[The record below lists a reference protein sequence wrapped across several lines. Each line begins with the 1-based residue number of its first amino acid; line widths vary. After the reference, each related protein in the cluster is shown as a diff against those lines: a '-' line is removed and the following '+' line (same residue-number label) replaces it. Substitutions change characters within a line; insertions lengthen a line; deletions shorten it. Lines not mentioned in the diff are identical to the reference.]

1 MAVQLQR
8 HEWEDGWFTIASDAP
23 HASLHGIV
31 RGAYCG
37 WTEFAKH
44 PVPRREV
51 ASTIVPLI
59 INFGP
64 RYRLTSGPASSDTA
78 TTAPVHRHSFV
89 AGVYDTWVT
98 VESAQHSCALQV
110 NLTPL
115 GAHLVLQRPM
125 HELTGCTYEVDD
137 VLGGT
142 GRVLA
147 EQLGNLTTWPERFV
161 VVEQF
166 LRARVERATRAPA
179 AVQWAWQHLCAQRGN
194 VPITALT
201 RDTGYSA
208 KRLIAAFREHVGLP
222 PKQVARLLRFEHLVA
237 CLEDP
242 SRVTWSTRA
251 LDSGYFDQAH
261 MTRDFAAFAGCTP
274 TAYLRE
280 RASFG
285 STPAS
290 P

>member
-1 MAVQLQR
+1 MQLQR
-8 HEWEDGWFTIASDAP
+8 HEWEHGWFTMASDAP

-37 WTEFAKH
+37 WTEYAEY
-44 PVPRREV
+44 PVPRREL

-64 RYRLTSGPASSDTA
+64 RYRLTAGPSSNA
-78 TTAPVHRHSFV
+78 TSPSAPVQRHSFV
-89 AGVYDTWVT
+89 AGVHDTWVS
-98 VESAQHSCALQV
+98 VESARESCALQV
-110 NLTPL
+110 NMTPL
-115 GAHLVLQRPM
+115 GAHLVLQSPM
-125 HELTGCTYEVDD
+125 HTLAGCTYEVAD
-137 VLGGT
+137 VLGASA
-142 GRVLA
+142 RLLA
-147 EQLGNLTTWPERFV
+147 EQLGNLSTWPERFAV
-161 VVEQF
+161 VDAF
-166 LRARVERATRAPA
+166 LRARVARATRAPA
-179 AVQWAWQHLCAQRGN
+179 AVQWVWQQLCAQRGN
-194 VPITALT
+194 VPIAALT
-201 RDTGYSA
+201 RETGYSP

-237 CLEDP
+237 RLDDP
-242 SRVTWSTRA
+242 SQVTWSTRA

-261 MTRDFAAFAGCTP
+261 MTRDFTAFAGCTP

-280 RASFG
+280 RAWFG